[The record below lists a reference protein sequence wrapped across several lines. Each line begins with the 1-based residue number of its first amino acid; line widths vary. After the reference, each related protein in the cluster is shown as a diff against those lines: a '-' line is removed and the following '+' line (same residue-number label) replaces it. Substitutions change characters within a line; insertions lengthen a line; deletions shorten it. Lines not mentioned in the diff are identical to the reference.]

1 MLRWIRDLISGV
13 VILVFSIGGYIYSF
27 DVEEGAVKNPLAGAG
42 AYIRLWM
49 IILALLAVILIVKSV
64 LNRMSEKA
72 PAVMYPLI
80 YVTLGSSVFY
90 VGFISVLGYTVSTI
104 LFLAILMTVYDFYPR
119 RGSFTNKDL
128 LAGSAKYLVVAV
140 VMTVVV
146 DQIFT
151 KLLAVILPSCS
162 LFD

>member
-80 YVTLGSSVFY
+80 YVTLGSIVFY

>member
-1 MLRWIRDLISGV
+1 MQRWIRDLISGI
-13 VILVFSIGGYIYSF
+13 VILVVGIGGYVYSF

-42 AYIRLWM
+42 AYIRLRM
-49 IILALLAVILIVKSV
+49 ILLALLAVILIVKSV
-64 LNRMSEKA
+64 WNRTSEKA

-80 YVTLGSSVFY
+80 YMTLAAVLFY
-90 VGFISVLGYTVSTI
+90 VGLISVLGYTVSTI
-104 LFLAILMTVYDFYPR
+104 LFLAILMTVYDFFPR

-128 LAGSAKYLVVAV
+128 LAGGAKYLVISV

>member
-1 MLRWIRDLISGV
+1 
-13 VILVFSIGGYIYSF
+13 
-27 DVEEGAVKNPLAGAG
+27 
-42 AYIRLWM
+42 M

-80 YVTLGSSVFY
+80 YVTLGSIVFY

>member
-13 VILVFSIGGYIYSF
+13 VILVLSIGGFIYSF

-80 YVTLGSSVFY
+80 YVTLGSIVFY